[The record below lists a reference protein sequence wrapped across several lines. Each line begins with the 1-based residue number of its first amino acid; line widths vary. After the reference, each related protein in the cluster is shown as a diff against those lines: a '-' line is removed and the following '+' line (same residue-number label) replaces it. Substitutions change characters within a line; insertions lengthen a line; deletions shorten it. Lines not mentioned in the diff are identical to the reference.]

1 MKRSHALTLGAAA
14 LAACVRPA
22 RSAAAPLTTIK
33 VGVSAD
39 EDFAEGYY
47 AQDRGFY
54 AQAGLDAQLLSL
66 SNGGALTA
74 AVISGSLDV
83 ATTNTG
89 SMAAAHAHG
98 IPLVLVAPE
107 GVYDDSKLTAALVV
121 PKSSPIRN
129 AKDLTGKRIAVT
141 TLHTLYHTC
150 IRNWI
155 DANGGNSYSV
165 EYVEIPLSGQI
176 PAMLAGRVD
185 AVGTVEPWISQSQS
199 LIRILGIPYA
209 SVAKRFM
216 ISGWVT
222 TPNWASR
229 NGETLKAFLAV
240 MKRTAVWANANPDA
254 VPPILAKAF
263 GIPIQQILS
272 VPRATMG
279 TTLDPRLIQPV
290 IDVEYKYKL
299 IPERFSAA
307 ELFYQP

>member
-176 PAMLAGRVD
+176 PAMMAGRVD